1 MRRQADALTVHD
13 GTFIAKQ
20 SITKGIDNAIDGLLG
35 MLRGENFGKAVLTI
49 AKLDGKVSLIHVPA
63 KD

>member
-20 SITKGIDNAIDGLLG
+20 SITKGIDNGIDGLLG

-49 AKLDGKVSLIHVPA
+49 AELDGKVSLIRVPA
-63 KD
+63 

>member
-20 SITKGIDNAIDGLLG
+20 SITKGIDNAIAGLLEL
-35 MLRGENFGKAVLTI
+35 LRGENFGKAVLTI
-49 AKLDGKVSLIHVPA
+49 AELDEKVGLIRVLA
-63 KD
+63 

>member
-20 SITKGIDNAIDGLLG
+20 SITKGIDNAIDGLLEL
-35 MLRGENFGKAVLTI
+35 LRGENFGKVVLTI
-49 AKLDGKVSLIHVPA
+49 AELDKKVSLIRVLA
-63 KD
+63 